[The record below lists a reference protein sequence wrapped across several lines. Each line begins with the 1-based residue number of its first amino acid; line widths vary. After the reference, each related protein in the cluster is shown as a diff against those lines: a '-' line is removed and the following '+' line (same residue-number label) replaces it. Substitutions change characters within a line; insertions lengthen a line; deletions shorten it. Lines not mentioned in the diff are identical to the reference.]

1 MGKGKRIGG
10 SALGRIGVQ
19 RFSRVLIF
27 WLGV

>member
-1 MGKGKRIGG
+1 MGEGETYRR

-19 RFSRVLIF
+19 RSSRVLIF